1 MIETLQETYTPLIE
15 GEAVTEY
22 MEQSTSDFPTG
33 VLHAAENPFH
43 NLPAHLTSLIGRE
56 QEITAV
62 CTLLQ
67 RKEVRLVTLTGIGGI
82 GKTRLGIEVAARL
95 FESFA
100 DSVAFVPLAPIIH
113 PRLVLPTIK
122 HILGLVLPQRK
133 QNTEHIDDLKAFLRD
148 RHMLLVLDNF
158 EQVLAAASD
167 LTDLLLACPGLKM
180 LVTSRAVLRVQGEYE
195 FIVPPLALPK
205 RTHLPAIEVL
215 TQYASVALFLERA
228 LAIKP
233 DLALT
238 KANMQAIATIC
249 VHLDGLPLA
258 IELAA
263 ARIKLLPPPALLRQ
277 LTQMHRLDVLVG
289 GTRDVPERQQTL
301 RNTLTWSYSLLDEV
315 EQQLFRLL
323 SVFVEGCTL
332 EAIEAVSKAVTR
344 ETIPILNTLA
354 SLIDKSLLHQTEQ
367 EGDEA
372 RFVMLETVREYGL
385 SCLHTS
391 DEEEIA
397 WQALASYYLALAEQA
412 EPHYTGPEQAIWLQR
427 LEREHENIRAV
438 LQWSLVQGQAKHD
451 MSMALRLGAALRN
464 FWTIHGSYREGRVFL
479 ERALAVREGTTP
491 LLRARALFAAANLAL
506 TQSDFDVAEGLCQE
520 SLQLFRELENRSGIA
535 YALYLLAWVARD
547 DITFDVALAE
557 EALALFKEIGDREF
571 VAWSIYT
578 LGYLDG
584 LRGEYESAF
593 RFIRESLALH
603 TAIENKRGIA
613 FSLLALAQLHITS
626 LSNMPAASAYLEE
639 SLSLSKELDD
649 QEGFAYSSTLR
660 GQLALIQG
668 DTEQAHALLE
678 ESLVLYRKIGSR
690 QGIAESLCHLAR
702 IATAQGDLRTA
713 STLYEESL
721 AIAKELSL
729 KELLASCLEGLAH
742 VASLH
747 GQYNWA
753 TSLWGTAETLRD
765 AVHIP
770 IPFIDRAEYERS
782 IANTRTHLSENTFAA
797 LWAQGRTMTPEQVL
811 ALQGQAIA
819 PPSPPTITITTSSSA
834 YPVKLTARELEV
846 LRLVAKGLT
855 NLEIAEEL
863 GLSEKT
869 IAHHLTHI
877 FNKTTCENRASAV
890 AFAFRHGLA

>member
-1 MIETLQETYTPLIE
+1 MAEILQVTWVPSGDET
-15 GEAVTEY
+15 VTGY
-22 MEQSTSDFPTG
+22 IGQSTGDLPKGT
-33 VLHAAENPFH
+33 LRIAENLFH
-43 NLPAHLTSLIGRE
+43 NLPAQLTSLIGRE

-95 FESFA
+95 FETFA
-100 DSVAFVPLAPIIH
+100 DGVAFVPLAPIFH
-113 PRLVLPTIK
+113 PRLVLLTIK
-122 HILGLVLPQRK
+122 HILGLGQPLRNQS
-133 QNTEHIDDLKAFLRD
+133 TEHIDDLKAFLRD

-158 EQVLAAASD
+158 EQVLSAAPD

-195 FIVPPLALPK
+195 FGVPPLALPK
-205 RTHLPAIEVL
+205 RTHLPAIDVL

-238 KANMQAIATIC
+238 KANMQSIATIC

-277 LTQMHRLDVLVG
+277 LTQMHRLDVLTG
-289 GTRDVPERQQTL
+289 GTRDVPERHQTL
-301 RNTLTWSYSLLDEV
+301 RNTLTWSYSLLDET

-323 SVFVEGCTL
+323 SVFAEGCTL
-332 EAIEAVSKAVTR
+332 EAIESVRKAVTN
-344 ETIPILNTLA
+344 ETIPVLDTLA

-367 EGDEA
+367 ECDEA

-385 SCLHTS
+385 SCLHTNG
-391 DEEEIA
+391 EEEIA

-412 EPHYTGPEQAIWLQR
+412 EPQYAGPEQAIWLQR

-438 LQWSLVQGQAKHD
+438 LQWSLVQGQANHD

-464 FWTIHGSYREGRVFL
+464 FWTIHGSYREGRIFL

-491 LLRARALFAAANLAL
+491 LLRARTLFAAANLAF
-506 TQSDFDVAEGLCQE
+506 TQSDFDVAEALCQE
-520 SLQLFRELENRSGIA
+520 SLQLFRELANQPGIA

-547 DITFDVALAE
+547 DITIDVALTE
-557 EALALFKEIGDREF
+557 EALALFREIGDREF

-593 RFIRESLALH
+593 RLIRESLALH
-603 TAIENKRGIA
+603 KAVENKRGIA
-613 FSLLALAQLHITS
+613 FSLLALAQFHIIS
-626 LSNMPAASAYLEE
+626 LSNPSAASAYLEE

-660 GQLALIQG
+660 GDLALIQG
-668 DTEQAHALLE
+668 DMAQAHALLE
-678 ESLVLYRKIGSR
+678 ESLTLYRKIGSR

-702 IATAQGDLRTA
+702 IVTAQGDLRTA

-721 AIAKELSL
+721 AIAKELRL
-729 KELLASCLEGLAH
+729 KELLASCLEGRAH
-742 VASLH
+742 VAALQD
-747 GQYNWA
+747 QYRWA
-753 TSLWGTAETLRD
+753 TSLWGTAESLRD

-770 IPFIDRAEYERS
+770 IPLIDRASYERLIAS
-782 IANTRTHLSENTFAA
+782 IRTRLGENAFAA

-811 ALQGQAIA
+811 ALQGQEIALPPPPAIPA
-819 PPSPPTITITTSSSA
+819 TTSSSA
-834 YPVKLTARELEV
+834 NLVRLTARELQV

-855 NLEIAEEL
+855 NLEIAEAL

-869 IAHHLTHI
+869 IAHHMTHI
-877 FNKTTCENRASAV
+877 FNKTTSENRASAV
-890 AFAFRHGLA
+890 AFAFRHGLV